1 VSRIWQLTVIALA
14 AVSAALFGGGPAFAA
29 RAPLDP
35 EGTAGTPPIVIE
47 RAADSGL
54 TSLWT
59 FALVAVVAA
68 ALTAIVLV
76 ALAGLARRRHSRG
89 IALAT

>member
-1 VSRIWQLTVIALA
+1 MSRIWQLTVIALA
-14 AVSAALFGGGPAFAA
+14 AASAALFGGGPAFAA

-47 RAADSGL
+47 RAAEAGS

-59 FALVAVVAA
+59 YTLVAVLAA
-68 ALTAIVLV
+68 AFTAVVLV
-76 ALAGLARRRHSRG
+76 ALSALARRRHSRG

>member
-1 VSRIWQLTVIALA
+1 MSRIWQLAVIGLA
-14 AVSAALFGGGPAFAA
+14 AVTAALFGGGPAFAA

-35 EGTAGTPPIVIE
+35 EGTAGPPPIVIE
-47 RAADSGL
+47 RAANAAS

-59 FALVAVVAA
+59 LAIVAVVAA
-68 ALTAIVLV
+68 ALTALVFV
-76 ALAGLARRRHSRG
+76 ALAALARRRHSRG

>member
-1 VSRIWQLTVIALA
+1 VSRIWQLTVIGLT

-35 EGTAGTPPIVIE
+35 EGTAGPPPIVIE
-47 RAADSGL
+47 RTADATS

-68 ALTAIVLV
+68 ALTALV
-76 ALAGLARRRHSRG
+76 FVTLAALARRRHSRG